1 MALDPKDNK
10 GRSPE
15 ESEKFG
21 RNRPGVYLHKAT
33 GKTMTVTTTPA
44 ADAMAMQGWEFQR
57 AATADDL
64 KPKPA
69 EEPDSKAPEKD
80 LRAQLKESEKAKELA
95 EKAAADAKAKQEEAE
110 QQAGI
115 AKADAVTAA
124 QKAADE
130 TKARE
135 EAEAATEKA
144 KADADAA
151 QKLAEEAEAKAQ
163 AATGDQTNGGKK
175 EGK

>member
-21 RNRPGVYLHKAT
+21 RNRPGVYLHKET

-57 AATADDL
+57 PATAEDL

-69 EEPDSKAPEKD
+69 QEDGAPGAEPE
-80 LRAQLKESEKAKELA
+80 LRARLKRAERAKEIADKRAANAEEAQKLA
-95 EKAAADAKAKQEEAE
+95 EEAAE
-110 QQAGI
+110 I
-115 AKADAVTAA
+115 AKADTESAE

-130 TKARE
+130 AKARK
-135 EAEAATEKA
+135 EAEDVAEKA

-151 QKLAEEAEAKAQ
+151 QKLAKK
-163 AATGDQTNGGKK
+163 TGVQTTIDDKGGN
-175 EGK
+175 